1 MRIETKVGIFVV
13 AALLMLFGLTTQV
26 GSFKFGQK
34 SGYPIVVHLDNAN
47 GLEKNAN
54 VKSRGINI
62 GYIQG
67 FQLNNAGVDVDVV
80 VYNDYKIP
88 QDSVASIKQEG
99 MLGVKYID
107 ILFSDSKSFLSQ
119 NESLTKNKSYATFDD
134 MSDSINDATNNLSSF
149 IKRLDDLIAKNE
161 KNFTELITNFRD
173 VGAEFKQTGITI
185 NDKLPKIMDKF
196 ENIEDGIQ
204 GILDENRATLKSAI
218 ANVDTAF
225 EDVSSAAKTVK
236 TAYSG
241 VTEAA
246 KSVEKAFDKVDD
258 YLTSTTK
265 STLGVEMRVEDL
277 IDDENTKT
285 YFGIDYSPKPTVHYL
300 VDVVSSNDYRDDGTG
315 LPKNTTIHE
324 KGRTLISAQYGKD
337 YNNLR
342 LRGGII
348 ESTGGIGVDYFSD
361 SRKWKYTLEAFDFNA
376 YNDVRGDKT
385 HLKTYLQ
392 YTMKK
397 HILLYTGV
405 DNFLNTDAR
414 KYLFGIGVRFEDND
428 LKYLLGS
435 AASSF

>member
-1 MRIETKVGIFVV
+1 MKIETKVGIFIVS
-13 AALLMLFGLTTQV
+13 ALLMLFGLTTQV

-34 SGYPIVVHLDNAN
+34 SGYPIVVHLGNAN

-62 GYIQG
+62 GYIEG
-67 FQLNNAGVDVDVV
+67 FSLNNNGVDVAVI
-80 VYNDYKIP
+80 VYDNYKIP
-88 QDSVASIKQEG
+88 KDSIASIKQES

-107 ILFSDSKSFLSQ
+107 ILFSNSDQYLAQSD
-119 NESLTKNKSYATFDD
+119 SLTKNKTYATFDD
-134 MSDSINDATNNLSSF
+134 MSDSINDAAHNLSSF

-161 KNFTELITNFRD
+161 KNFTELITNFKD

-204 GILDENRATLKSAI
+204 DVLDENRATLKSAI

-225 EDVSSAAKTVK
+225 VDVSSAAKTVDS
-236 TAYSG
+236 AFVG
-241 VTEAA
+241 VNEAA

-258 YLTSTTK
+258 YLSSTTQ
-265 STLGVEMRVEDL
+265 STLGVHMKVEDL
-277 IDDENTKT
+277 IDDENTKS

-315 LPKNTTIHE
+315 QARNTALHD

-361 SRKWKYTLEAFDFNA
+361 NRKWKYTFEAFDFNA
-376 YNDVRGDKT
+376 YNDVRGDKA

-405 DNFLNTDAR
+405 DNFLNTDTR